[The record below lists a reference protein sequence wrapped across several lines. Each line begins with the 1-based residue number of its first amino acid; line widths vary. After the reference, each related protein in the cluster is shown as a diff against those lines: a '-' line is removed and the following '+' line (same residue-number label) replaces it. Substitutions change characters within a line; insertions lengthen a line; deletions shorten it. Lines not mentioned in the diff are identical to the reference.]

1 MQEASIVALIKS
13 SSAEIVVAAALA
25 CVITIIIKRS
35 HKLSVK
41 AFLITSFI
49 LGTAIS
55 FLLGLFLSAS
65 VTAESFKKALS
76 ADSLAV
82 TITAFVKKTV
92 FLEGSDLKIAL
103 EKLLSSIILS
113 DNLDKV
119 VEEILL
125 KLSSSDK
132 AVARAQLKEIL
143 RENTSQLD
151 EDKLD
156 AVIDVIIDALH
167 DEDTKT

>member
-49 LGTAIS
+49 IGTAIS

-65 VTAESFKKALS
+65 VTA
-76 ADSLAV
+76 D
-82 TITAFVKKTV
+82 
-92 FLEGSDLKIAL
+92 
-103 EKLLSSIILS
+103 
-113 DNLDKV
+113 
-119 VEEILL
+119 
-125 KLSSSDK
+125 
-132 AVARAQLKEIL
+132 
-143 RENTSQLD
+143 
-151 EDKLD
+151 
-156 AVIDVIIDALH
+156 
-167 DEDTKT
+167 

>member
-1 MQEASIVALIKS
+1 M
-13 SSAEIVVAAALA
+13 
-25 CVITIIIKRS
+25 
-35 HKLSVK
+35 
-41 AFLITSFI
+41 
-49 LGTAIS
+49 
-55 FLLGLFLSAS
+55 
-65 VTAESFKKALS
+65 
-76 ADSLAV
+76 